1 MRWIVGDLQGCL
13 RELEQLLDAI
23 AFDPARDELWS
34 TGDLINRGPDSL
46 ATLQLWRSLGGR
58 GVIGNHE
65 IYALCVRSGLWPR
78 KRDSLDELFAAANAD
93 ELFAWLRSLPAIALV
108 PGGVRDVWLVHAG
121 VHPQWLDLHAVAAR
135 LDATEHDD
143 AWLLSDEVSFLT
155 RVRCCTASGER
166 SSFDRAPE
174 GCPPPFRPW
183 DAYSA
188 ADYQAIGWWRYDFE
202 APRLALHARGAVQ
215 GVDDGGK
222 PNALGVP
229 GIEFSRFDGT
239 VRRIDEVL
247 AVRPT
252 QRRQEEVLVT

>member
-78 KRDSLDELFAAANAD
+78 KRDTLDELFAAANAD

-183 DAYSA
+183 DAYYAGDALIVHGHWAWRGHYRSGNV
-188 ADYQAIGWWRYDFE
+188 IGLDS
-202 APRLALHARGAVQ
+202 GAVYGGPLTAYCVEDDRVVQ
-215 GVDDGGK
+215 VRASGV
-222 PNALGVP
+222 
-229 GIEFSRFDGT
+229 
-239 VRRIDEVL
+239 VR
-247 AVRPT
+247 
-252 QRRQEEVLVT
+252 